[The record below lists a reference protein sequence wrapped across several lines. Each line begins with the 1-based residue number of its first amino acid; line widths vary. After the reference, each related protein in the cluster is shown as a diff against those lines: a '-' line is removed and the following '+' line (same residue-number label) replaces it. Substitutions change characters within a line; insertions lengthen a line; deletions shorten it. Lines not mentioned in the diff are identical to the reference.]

1 MFLYIYRRD
10 ERNIKMAFGFGFPSF
25 YSSTTTTFS
34 TTNTFLPF
42 MNSSTTSISCF
53 SFPGMA
59 MYNDNSSGTIQDW
72 QNIGSNFGEALS
84 TPFTKLFGAIG

>member
-10 ERNIKMAFGFGFPSF
+10 ERNIKMSFGFPSF
-25 YSSTTTTFS
+25 YNSTTTTFS
-34 TTNTFLPF
+34 STNTFSPF
-42 MNSSTTSISCF
+42 MNYSTTSISCF
-53 SFPGMA
+53 NFPGMA

-84 TPFTKLFGAIG
+84 MPFTKLFSALG